1 MFNADWFRTDLKQA
15 VRALKRRPGSS
26 AVVILT
32 LAVGLGVNTVVFSAI
47 NALVFRPLNRAGAA
61 QAGWLF
67 AGPRTQPLQEVSL
80 PLFEAIERNART
92 LQAVA
97 AEGRVPLAY
106 GRLAEVQ
113 QIWGLLVSPKYF
125 AVIPPEIIL
134 GRPLSED
141 DARDPDLAVVV
152 SERFWRRHLE
162 ANAAL
167 PGLSLTLSGK
177 PARVV
182 GVMRE
187 GFQGPGGLFEPDVWV
202 PLASR
207 RALGLSLEYDS
218 AETPWLTMVAQ
229 ARDGIM
235 PAAVAVDVLPV
246 VKEFRRGDAA
256 SAQVQFERL
265 AEGHPEARA
274 LRPVAALGLAAV
286 AVVLL
291 IACFNVAGL
300 LLARSAEREGELGV
314 RAALG
319 ASRARLLRQLF
330 TEGLVLSGI
339 AGGVALLL
347 AHWSAS
353 LLSTFS
359 LPAPIPQRLHFSTDA
374 RLVAFAI
381 VLSLVAAVVPA
392 IAPAWHLW
400 RADVARLV
408 RGSAQGSVGGRP
420 QARARR
426 VFLLVQVT
434 GSTVFLIA
442 AVIFAR
448 SFVASSAR
456 DPGFNLK
463 NTAVMIVDPRHYG
476 YNASRSRELV
486 EELTRRLERRPD
498 VAAAGFA
505 DRAPFYVGYAKNLRV
520 APAGL
525 SCEGSTCPV
534 AEVFSV
540 DPRYF
545 TAMQIHLRLGRL
557 FDPLSAQDKDSV
569 LISMAAAAKW
579 WPGQN
584 ALGQHFREGDHSARE
599 RVVIGVVADASMRS
613 LTGGPPTPTIFQPV
627 SAATFEEPVTLVVRA
642 RGAATDLLGPMR
654 EALNSLAPGLPPQSI
669 ETMEQKMA
677 LPLWPVRT
685 LAGFFGLCGGLA
697 VLLAS
702 VGLFGVTHLVVAQR
716 TREFGVRLALGASSA
731 DLRGLVIGEALR
743 LVGPGIVI
751 GGILGGA
758 LGVVT
763 GSRMMGIESAGP
775 AVLIGALAL
784 QTAIVV
790 AASCYPAWRASRVN
804 PLVSL
809 RTE

>member
-1 MFNADWFRTDLKQA
+1 LLNTDWFRTDLKQA
-15 VRALKRRPGSS
+15 VRALRRRPGSS
-26 AVVILT
+26 AVAILT

-47 NALVFRPLNRAGAA
+47 NALVFRPLDRAGAD

-67 AGPRTQPLQEVSL
+67 AGPRTQPLETVPL

-92 LQAVA
+92 LEAVA
-97 AEGRVPLAY
+97 AEGRTPIAY
-106 GRLAEVQ
+106 GRLAEVR
-113 QIWGLLVSPKYF
+113 QIWGLLVSPAYF

-162 ANAAL
+162 ANRAL
-167 PGLSLTLSGK
+167 PALSVTLSGK

-187 GFQGPGGLFEPDVWV
+187 GFQGPGGLFEPDVWA
-202 PLASR
+202 PLAAR
-207 RALGLSLEYDS
+207 RALGLSVEYDD
-218 AETPWLTMVAQ
+218 AKTPWLTMVARV
-229 ARDGIM
+229 RDGVM
-235 PAAVAVDVLPV
+235 PAAVAVDVLPI
-246 VKEFRRGDAA
+246 VKEFRGGDAA
-256 SAQVQFERL
+256 VAQVQFHRL
-265 AEGHPEARA
+265 ADGHPEARA

-300 LLARSAEREGELGV
+300 LLARSAERQGELGV
-314 RAALG
+314 RAAMG
-319 ASRARLLRQLF
+319 ASRGRLIRQLL
-330 TEGLVLSGI
+330 TEGLVLSGL
-339 AGGVALLL
+339 AGSLALLL

-359 LPAPIPQRLHFSTDA
+359 LPAPIPQRLHFATDA

-400 RADVARLV
+400 KTDVARLV

-426 VFLLVQVT
+426 VFLLVQVA

-442 AVIFAR
+442 AVIFGR

-456 DPGFNLK
+456 DVGFNVK
-463 NTAVMIVDPRHYG
+463 NTAVMIVDPGHYG
-476 YNASRSRELV
+476 YDASRARELV

-498 VAAAGFA
+498 VASAGFA
-505 DRAPFYVGYAKNLRV
+505 DRVPFYVGYPKNLRV
-520 APAGL
+520 VTAAVP
-525 SCEGSTCPV
+525 CEGSACPS
-534 AEVFSV
+534 AELFSV

-545 TAMQIHLRLGRL
+545 TAMEIPLRLGRW
-557 FDPLSAQDKDSV
+557 FDPHSAQDKDAV
-569 LISMAAAAKW
+569 IISMAAAEKW

-584 ALGQHFREGDHSARE
+584 PVGQSFRDGARSARE
-599 RVVIGVVADASMRS
+599 RVVIGVVTDASVRS
-613 LTGGPPTPTIFQPV
+613 LSGGLPSPTIFQPV
-627 SAATFEEPVTLVVRA
+627 SATTFEEPVTIVVRA
-642 RGAATDLLGPMR
+642 RAAATDLLGPMR
-654 EALNSLAPGLPPQSI
+654 EALNNIAPGLPPQSI
-669 ETMEQKMA
+669 ETMEQKLA

-702 VGLFGVTHLVVAQR
+702 VRLFGVTHLVVAQR
-716 TREFGVRLALGASSA
+716 TREFGVRLTLGASSA
-731 DLRGLVIGEALR
+731 DLRSLVIVEALR
-743 LVGPGIVI
+743 LVGPGIAI
-751 GGILGGA
+751 GGLLGGA

-775 AVLIGALAL
+775 AVLIGTLVL

-790 AASCYPAWRASRVN
+790 AASCYPAWRASKVN
-804 PLVSL
+804 PLVAL
-809 RTE
+809 RAE

>member
-1 MFNADWFRTDLKQA
+1 MFNTDWFRTDLKQA
-15 VRALKRRPGSS
+15 VRTLRRRPGSS
-26 AVVILT
+26 AVAILT

-47 NALVFRPLNRAGAA
+47 NALVFRPLDREGAD

-67 AGPRTQPLQEVSL
+67 AGPRTQPLRNVPL
-80 PLFEAIERNART
+80 PLFESIERNART
-92 LQAVA
+92 LEAVA
-97 AEGRVPLAY
+97 AEGRMPLAY
-106 GRLAEVQ
+106 GRLADVR

-141 DARDPDLAVVV
+141 DAEDPDLTVVV
-152 SERFWRRHLE
+152 SERFWRQHLE

-167 PGLSLTLSGK
+167 PALSLALSGK
-177 PARVV
+177 QARVV

-202 PLASR
+202 PLAAR
-207 RALGLSLEYDS
+207 RTLGLSVEYDGG
-218 AETPWLTMVAQ
+218 ETPWLTMVARV
-229 ARDGIM
+229 RDGVR
-235 PAAVAVDVLPV
+235 PAAVAVDVLPI
-246 VKEFRRGDAA
+246 VKEFRGDDPANT
-256 SAQVQFERL
+256 QVLFQPL
-265 AEGHPEARA
+265 ADGHPEAQA

-286 AVVLL
+286 SLVLL

-300 LLARSAEREGELGV
+300 LLARSAERQGELGV
-314 RAALG
+314 RAAMG
-319 ASRARLLRQLF
+319 ASRGRLIRQLL
-330 TEGLVLSGI
+330 TEGLVLSGL
-339 AGGVALLL
+339 AGSVALLL

-381 VLSLVAAVVPA
+381 ALSLVAAVVPA

-400 RADVARLV
+400 KADVARLV
-408 RGSAQGSVGGRP
+408 RGSGQGSVGGRS

-426 VFLLVQVT
+426 VFLLVQVA

-442 AVIFAR
+442 AVIFGR

-456 DPGFNLK
+456 DVGFNLK
-463 NTAVMIVDPRHYG
+463 NTAVMIVDPRHFG
-476 YNASRSRELV
+476 YDAFRARELV

-498 VAAAGFA
+498 VASAGFA
-505 DRAPFYVGYAKNLRV
+505 DRVPFYVGYPKNLRV
-520 APAGL
+520 VPAGL
-525 SCEGSTCPV
+525 SCEGSACPT
-534 AEVFSV
+534 AELFSV

-545 TAMQIHLRLGRL
+545 TAMEIHLRLGRW
-557 FDPLSAQDKDSV
+557 FDPLSVQDKDAV
-569 LISMAAAAKW
+569 LVSMAAAAKW
-579 WPGQN
+579 WPGRN
-584 ALGQHFREGDHSARE
+584 PIGQHFREGDASARE
-599 RVVIGVVADASMRS
+599 RVVVGVVTDASVRS
-613 LTGGPPTPTIFQPV
+613 MSGGPPAPTIFQPV
-627 SAATFEEPVTLVVRA
+627 SAATFEEPVAIVVRG
-642 RGAATDLLGPMR
+642 RGAAAHLLGPLR
-654 EALNSLAPGLPPQSI
+654 EVLNHIAPGLPPQSI
-669 ETMEQKMA
+669 ETMEQKLA

-697 VLLAS
+697 VLLSS

-731 DLRGLVIGEALR
+731 DLRSLVIFEALR
-743 LVGPGIVI
+743 LVGPGIAI

-758 LGVVT
+758 VGVVT
-763 GSRMMGIESAGP
+763 GSRMLGIESAGLP
-775 AVLIGALAL
+775 VLMGALML

-804 PLVSL
+804 PLVAL
-809 RTE
+809 RAD